1 MIIAT
6 LFSSLLLLL
15 SLSPSALA
23 APQTRVY
30 NWTVTNFTSSFDG
43 VRRYTLGI
51 NNNPGHLT
59 GIEINLGDTVVV
71 SVTNAL
77 NVPTSIHWHGMR
89 QNGTQEMDGPTGVTQ
104 CGIKPGKKVTYKFTP
119 TDAGTYWWHAHYGAQ
134 YVDGLRGPL
143 IIRNMNDPHK
153 SKYDEELTIQL
164 TDWYHTQSE
173 ILTSNFLNNVVNP
186 DGDEPVWETSLLNGL
201 GTFNCAKTKMACNTT
216 QPVTRFSFVPGKRYR
231 LRLINMAA
239 FAAYDFSID
248 NHRMRVIEVDGVDV
262 VTSTYINSIKINVAQ
277 RYSVI
282 VIADKSNG
290 NYWMR
295 AKSIFGNPWTSLPK
309 AQFPIGFNPMVVAS
323 IAYSNMRY
331 ASTSQQLVQ
340 ITDLNDVPQQ
350 LVQVLDINDITLVP
364 YVAQN
369 VKLVADT
376 SFLVEFGIYN
386 TISDPVTKAYISINN
401 GSYNS
406 YKVPTVPTLFAVAN
420 GTPVSNL
427 PVNSNAISVQ
437 SGKLIEIKII
447 NKDPGEHPFHMHGR
461 SFWVVGKGN
470 TANVN
475 DITPVKTINPL
486 RRDTFTV
493 PPCNINANDECIDVG
508 YTTIR
513 FIADNPGVWILHCHI
528 EWHIQSGL
536 TMTIVEG
543 ADKLKNKVFASDLVN
558 TCK

>member
-1 MIIAT
+1 MITAT
-6 LFSSLLLLL
+6 LLSSLLLLC

-23 APQTRVY
+23 VPQTRVY
-30 NWTVTNFTSSFDG
+30 TWTVTNFTSSFDG

-59 GIEINLGDTVVV
+59 GIDINLGDTIVV
-71 SVTNAL
+71 SVTNGL
-77 NVPTSIHWHGMR
+77 KVPTSIHWHGMR

-173 ILTSNFLNNVVNP
+173 ILTSNFLNNVINP

-262 VTSTYINSIKINVAQ
+262 VSSEYINSIKINVAQ

-295 AKSIFGNPWTSLPK
+295 AKSIYGNPWTSLPK
-309 AQFPIGFNPMVVAS
+309 AQFPIGFNPNVVATVT
-323 IAYSNMRY
+323 YSNTRY
-331 ASTSQQLVQ
+331 SVPLSQ
-340 ITDLNDVPQQ
+340 PWS
-350 LVQVLDINDITLVP
+350 QVTDINDITLLP